1 MKALVN
7 LILYTTSLLPEAVVL
22 FKGKAIGSLL
32 RFFNFRRIIINKNIK
47 TAFPHLSSKEVRA
60 LRIKCYQH
68 FGLLAIEILRQA
80 YYKKLKTFEKV
91 DTTDLDEKL
100 VPVIKKGN
108 GVCILTGHIG
118 NWELAGVTLSQQGIE
133 NFTTVKE
140 MKSRVG
146 NYLLY
151 QIRDKNG
158 SMTVNRKNAMR
169 AVIKQLKEGKVVTF
183 VLDQNMNRKEAVFV
197 DFFGKKAATMASL
210 ATIVRKTGAD
220 VIAGALYRNEDLKT
234 FKFWFGEPIK
244 FVEND
249 DPKESVLENTLR
261 YNQVLEEMIKKHPEQ
276 WIWMHKRWR
285 TQPVK

>member
-1 MKALVN
+1 M
-7 LILYTTSLLPEAVVL
+7 
-22 FKGKAIGSLL
+22 
-32 RFFNFRRIIINKNIK
+32 
-47 TAFPHLSSKEVRA
+47 
-60 LRIKCYQH
+60 
-68 FGLLAIEILRQA
+68 
-80 YYKKLKTFEKV
+80 
-91 DTTDLDEKL
+91 DEKL
-100 VPVIKKGN
+100 VPLIKKRN

-118 NWELAGVTLSQQGIE
+118 NWELAGVTMSQCGIE

-140 MKSRVG
+140 MKSKIG
-146 NYLLY
+146 NHLLY

-158 SMTVNRKNAMR
+158 SVTVNRKNAMR

-183 VLDQNMNRKEAVFV
+183 VFDQNMNRKEAVFV

-220 VIAGALYRNEDLKT
+220 VIAGALYRNEDFKT

-244 FVEND
+244 FIENEA
-249 DPKESVLENTLR
+249 PRESVLENTLR

>member
-7 LILYTTSLLPEAVVL
+7 LILYTISLLPESVAIAT
-22 FKGKAIGSLL
+22 GKAIGCLL
-32 RFFNFRRIIINKNIK
+32 RFFNFRRFIITDSIK
-47 TAFPHLSSKEVRA
+47 TAFPHFTRQEVRE
-60 LRIKCYQH
+60 LRKKCYQH

-80 YYKKLKTFEKV
+80 NYKKLKMSEKV
-91 DTTDLDEKL
+91 DNADLEKKL
-100 VPVIKKGN
+100 KPLIEKGN
-108 GVCILTGHIG
+108 GVCILTGHLG
-118 NWELAGVTLSQQGIE
+118 NWELAGVTLSQCGIE

-140 MKSRVG
+140 MKSKIG

-158 SMTVNRKNAMR
+158 STTVNRKNAMR

-183 VLDQNMNRKEAVFV
+183 VFDQNMNRKEAIFV

-220 VIAGALYRNEDLKT
+220 VIPGALYRNEDMKS
-234 FKFWFGEPIK
+234 FKFWFGEPID
-244 FVEND
+244 FIEND
-249 DPKESVLENTLR
+249 DSKESILENTLR
-261 YNQVLEEMIKKHPEQ
+261 YNQTLEEMIKTHPEQ

-285 TQPVK
+285 TRPVK